1 MKIETPYGSV
11 WIEEDK
17 WFEYWKQTFRVV
29 ISDPGT
35 FMKPRKSRKGYNL
48 REQVVAQSVRRCT
61 VAANKR
67 VRSSPT

>member
-48 REQVVAQSVRRCT
+48 REQVVAQSVRHHT
-61 VAANKR
+61 VDMSKG
-67 VRSSPT
+67 VRNSPT